1 VKLTYKP
8 IAVISGDVIN
18 STKLS
23 SEQFDQLLNRIKE
36 IQTWIS
42 EGNKSN
48 VHSIDRGDE
57 FQTVVHDIENTLR
70 YTIIYRVAIKA
81 LGKLFDSRISFAI
94 APNANLRES
103 VSESMGAAFVLSG
116 RGLKNLK
123 NERLLFNSEPAELS
137 ENFNLLFKY
146 LDKQLTE
153 LTSRQCEV
161 LLPMLKTN
169 EGLSITELSK
179 KLNIADA
186 TASKSLKASGWSL
199 INELNGRF
207 IHHVQ
212 GLKHA

>member
-1 VKLTYKP
+1 MKLTYKP